1 MKLFKRNEQTPD
13 PRDMVGQNPTGRE
26 RRSSSRSRRKAANN
40 LERDLQGTVHE
51 STDETAGEE
60 S

>member
-1 MKLFKRNEQTPD
+1 MKLFKRNEPTPET
-13 PRDMVGQNPTGRE
+13 RDMVGLNPTGRE

-40 LERDLQGTVHE
+40 LERDLQGTAHE
-51 STDETAGEE
+51 STDETAGEG

>member
-1 MKLFKRNEQTPD
+1 MKLFKRNEPTPD
-13 PRDMVGQNPTGRE
+13 PRDMVGQNPTGRA

-40 LERDLQGTVHE
+40 LERDLQGTAQE
-51 STDETAGEE
+51 SADETPGEG